1 MNTQPEALLYNFNDP
16 ERLRQIRRYLNRQ
29 KVKTRIVTAPEFLHP
44 LGYLFEIPG
53 FHPSSQFNLGNNF
66 SDEMIVLKDFSSA
79 QMDSFLA
86 FFRENQLPPVA
97 LKAML
102 TPVTQHWSS
111 IQLHDELSR
120 EHTLMHKNNC
130 KTKICRICL
139 LHFRQIFFI
148 LFFPRKKETAPR
160 SLLF

>member
-53 FHPSSQFNLGNNF
+53 FHPSSQFNLGSNF
-66 SDEMIVLKDFSSA
+66 SDEMIVLKDFSSE
-79 QMDSFLA
+79 QLDEFLD
-86 FFRENQLPPVA
+86 FFKENGLLPVN

-102 TPVTQHWSS
+102 TPVTVHWDSLK
-111 IQLHDELSR
+111 LHDELMK
-120 EHTLMHKNNC
+120 EHTEMYSHK
-130 KTKICRICL
+130 
-139 LHFRQIFFI
+139 
-148 LFFPRKKETAPR
+148 
-160 SLLF
+160 

>member
-53 FHPSSQFNLGNNF
+53 FQPSSRFNLGSNF
-66 SDEMIVLKDFSSA
+66 SDEMIVLKDFSSE
-79 QMDSFLA
+79 QLDEFLA
-86 FFRENQLPPVA
+86 FFKENGLLPVN

-102 TPVTQHWSS
+102 TPVTVHWDSLK
-111 IQLHDELSR
+111 LHDELMK
-120 EHTLMHKNNC
+120 EHTEMYSHK
-130 KTKICRICL
+130 
-139 LHFRQIFFI
+139 
-148 LFFPRKKETAPR
+148 
-160 SLLF
+160 

>member
-53 FHPSSQFNLGNNF
+53 FHPSSQFNLGSNF
-66 SDEMIVLKDFSSA
+66 NDEMIVLKDFSSE
-79 QMDSFLA
+79 QLDEFLA
-86 FFRENQLPPVA
+86 FFKENGLLPVN

-102 TPVTQHWSS
+102 TPVTVHWDSLK
-111 IQLHDELSR
+111 LHDELMK
-120 EHTLMHKNNC
+120 EHTEMHSHK
-130 KTKICRICL
+130 
-139 LHFRQIFFI
+139 
-148 LFFPRKKETAPR
+148 
-160 SLLF
+160 